1 MKPPKEADKIPNKIW
16 KLNTTVYE
24 LTDGFRP
31 WYISVKNILLSLGV
45 TTSKWNPL
53 VFISHNVDKLE
64 GVMYTHVGDF
74 FVWRISYVH

>member
-1 MKPPKEADKIPNKIW
+1 MKPPKEADEIPNKIW

-45 TTSKWNPL
+45 TTSK
-53 VFISHNVDKLE
+53 
-64 GVMYTHVGDF
+64 
-74 FVWRISYVH
+74 